1 MNALVASEAKR
12 NVANRGFML
21 TWACHGGNCVCPE
34 ASAQAQEYR
43 GGRIWKGVRE
53 VSWQAFV
60 MKNCHYFTGRPP
72 GFRAGKCGLLR
83 VIAN

>member
-34 ASAQAQEYR
+34 DAGSEQLRDFLARRAPKLR
-43 GGRIWKGVRE
+43 SIAVGGFGRVFER
-53 VSWQAFV
+53 
-60 MKNCHYFTGRPP
+60 CHGR
-72 GFRAGKCGLLR
+72 LS
-83 VIAN
+83 